1 MKLLHPFRLEVEIR
15 GMLSQIHT
23 KQIYQNIVSE
33 MSIFIDRS
41 RARQYNRHS
50 WWAQRRAS
58 PSLKALFSW
67 LKLAFPC
74 GIRVFRSTR
83 TLVRR

>member
-15 GMLSQIHT
+15 GILSQIHT

-50 WWAQRRAS
+50 W
-58 PSLKALFSW
+58 
-67 LKLAFPC
+67 
-74 GIRVFRSTR
+74 
-83 TLVRR
+83 